1 MVLNCQAITYLPRLI
16 FFLALR
22 KTEQIVQT
30 VINTEKLKKPG
41 IIFLKKGSDS
51 KNIRE
56 YI

>member
-41 IIFLKKGSDS
+41 IIFFKKGSDS